1 MISKIT
7 SLLGLMMSLK
17 IGSTMGPKMRKKTI
31 FPGLKAMLALGV
43 MMLAGCATSG
53 NGPFVAAETAEA
65 AEKLT
70 VAAVRQQPNVH
81 AQSEVQWGG
90 VVNQV
95 ENREGA
101 TWIEVIE
108 RPLNSNGHPVT
119 SSLSGGRFLAVVPG
133 FLDPTDYRK
142 GRAITI
148 SGNIQGIDIRPFG
161 DTAYDYPKVSVTDHQ
176 LWVPNNRRLARRG
189 GYYHPH
195 LGKVSLGI
203 GFGRRSSLGIGF
215 GFGHKGFGRF
225 GHRGFGHRGYG
236 RGGFGRGR
244 FIRRH

>member
-1 MISKIT
+1 M
-7 SLLGLMMSLK
+7 
-17 IGSTMGPKMRKKTI
+17 
-31 FPGLKAMLALGV
+31 
-43 MMLAGCATSG
+43 
-53 NGPFVAAETAEA
+53 
-65 AEKLT
+65 
-70 VAAVRQQPNVH
+70 H

-108 RPLNSNGHPVT
+108 RPLNSNGQPVT

-142 GRAITI
+142 GRAITV

-161 DTAYDYPKVSVTDHQ
+161 DTSYDYPKVSVADHQ

-203 GFGRRSSLGIGF
+203 GFGRRSSLVLDLASAIKASVVLVTEVLVIEASDAVALAVGDLLEGIN
-215 GFGHKGFGRF
+215 HKL
-225 GHRGFGHRGYG
+225 
-236 RGGFGRGR
+236 
-244 FIRRH
+244 